1 MEQLTK
7 YMQDL
12 IDEDLAKG
20 TLTTRQIARRYGVDP
35 KYVEQ
40 RLRAQNNTPSNS
52 KLSEDGWGREEL
64 RPYAIARKHVEEAE
78 WPITDE
84 IVQAKIDY
92 DEGRVEICTGRDG
105 EYFILYRIPR
115 SEVDEKREPYFSRI
129 FGDP

>member
-1 MEQLTK
+1 MEQLTS
-7 YMQDL
+7 YMEAL

-20 TLTTRQIARRYGVDP
+20 TLTIRQIARRFGVDP

-40 RLRAQNNTPSNS
+40 RQKAKDNTPSNQ
-52 KLSEDGWGREEL
+52 LSEDGWGREDL
-64 RPYAIARKHVEEAE
+64 RPYVIARKHVEEAE

-105 EYFILYRIPR
+105 KYFILYRIPR

>member
-40 RLRAQNNTPSNS
+40 RLRVQNNTPSNS

>member
-40 RLRAQNNTPSNS
+40 RLRVQNNTPSNS

-64 RPYAIARKHVEEAE
+64 RKYAIARKHVEEAE